1 MSKKCE
7 KVCTILNYI
16 KHLLKLVFAVT
27 GCVSISAYGSFI
39 GIPIGITTS
48 AVGLKIC
55 GKIKYIQEV
64 KRISQLSRKRGKIM
78 LKQCC

>member
-7 KVCTILNYI
+7 KVCTTLNYI
-16 KHLLKLVFAVT
+16 KHLLKLVSAVT
-27 GCVSISAYGSFI
+27 GCVSISAYGSFV

-55 GKIKYIQEV
+55 GSIKYIQEV